1 MQNCQF
7 AGEMNAMNAMN
18 RSPNLTQRDAYRLM
32 LKEYP
37 DVMNVEQV
45 SRVLG
50 VSTKTCYALLREG
63 KLQSLKI
70 GRAYRIPKAHL
81 ISYLN
86 IGKG

>member
-1 MQNCQF
+1 MHECDF
-7 AGEMNAMNAMN
+7 CGGMNTKDIMNKPPAL
-18 RSPNLTQRDAYRLM
+18 SQKDAYRVM

-37 DVMNVEQV
+37 DVMNVEEV

-50 VSTKTCYALLREG
+50 VSTKTCYALLRSG
-63 KLQSLKI
+63 VLQSLKI

-86 IGKG
+86 IGK

>member
-7 AGEMNAMNAMN
+7 AGEMNTVTI
-18 RSPNLTQRDAYRLM
+18 SPNLSQRDAYRLM

-45 SRVLG
+45 SEVLG
-50 VSTKTCYALLREG
+50 VSTKTCYALLRSG
-63 KLQSLKI
+63 TLQSLKI

>member
-1 MQNCQF
+1 MQNCRF
-7 AGEMNAMNAMN
+7 AGEMNIVPV
-18 RSPNLTQRDAYRLM
+18 SPNLTQRDAYRLM

-45 SRVLG
+45 SQVLG

>member
-1 MQNCQF
+1 MQNCRY
-7 AGEMNAMNAMN
+7 AGEMNTMDTVN
-18 RSPNLTQRDAYRLM
+18 RSPNLTQRDAYRIM

-45 SRVLG
+45 SEVLG
-50 VSTKTCYALLREG
+50 VSTKTCYALLRSG
-63 KLQSLKI
+63 ALQSLKI